1 MYFARHVDILIL
13 GMSGVFDEVVV
24 MYKEEFL
31 MI

>member
-1 MYFARHVDILIL
+1 MYLARYVHILIL
-13 GMSGVFDEVVV
+13 GMSGVFDEIVA